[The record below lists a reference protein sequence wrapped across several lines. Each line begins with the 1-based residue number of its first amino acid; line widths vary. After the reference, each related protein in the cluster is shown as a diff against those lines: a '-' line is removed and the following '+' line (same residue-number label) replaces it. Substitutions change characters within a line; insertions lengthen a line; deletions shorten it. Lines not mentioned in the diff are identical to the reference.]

1 MEPYKLSK
9 GLSLSA
15 EDHAADMAANN
26 FQGHTGSDGSQPGD
40 RINRRCEKVVVYG
53 VPIAS
58 G

>member
-1 MEPYKLSK
+1 MA
-9 GLSLSA
+9 A
-15 EDHAADMAANN
+15 EDHAADMAANY